1 MGVGLEC
8 YNDAGH
14 LQFSAATV
22 LPALVAKGVHD
33 ATLNSGTSNTPGW
46 HATRLDI
53 GGLSE
58 SAFICIRPND
68 GNSYAFYYAERS
80 GSTVSYHFFA
90 TGSGSFT
97 WWAFDRLGSVA
108 GSTGIVLFDGA
119 GQLCWH
125 VNAKPL
131 RVQAVIQQAVAAGAT
146 GDQSYGIPGGR
157 DFAVAIGAM
166 AGFENYVP
174 IGTPDGQPQ
183 RYSARYRLDTVRIDS
198 GQYVFAL
205 QVVDQS
211 AGFTTDAG
219 QASYSRTFGARNVMI
234 VDVSNY

>member
-14 LQFSAATV
+14 LQFSTQTI

-33 ATLNSGTSNTPGW
+33 ATLNSGSSNTPGW
-46 HATRLDI
+46 HSTRLDI

-68 GNSYAFYYAERS
+68 GASYAFFYVERV
-80 GSTVSYHFFA
+80 GGTVQYHFF
-90 TGSGSFT
+90 TNGSGSFT
-97 WWAFDRLGSVA
+97 WWAFDRIASITGN
-108 GSTGIVLFDGA
+108 TGIILFDGA
-119 GQLCWH
+119 GQVCWQIS
-125 VNAKPL
+125 ARPL
-131 RVQAVIQQAVAAGAT
+131 RVSGVVQQAISSGAI
-146 GDQSYGIPGGR
+146 GDQGFGIPGGR
-157 DFAVAIGAM
+157 DVAVAVGCM
-166 AGFENYVP
+166 AGWENYVQ

-183 RYSARYRLDTVRIDS
+183 RYSARYRLDTIRSDG

-211 AGFTTDAG
+211 SGFTTNPE
-219 QASYSRTFGARNVMI
+219 QASYSRLFGARNVMI
-234 VDVSNY
+234 VDVTNY